1 MCKIKQNVMAK
12 ARNDVIK
19 KKQLVREVADI
30 TGISVVQ
37 CDYMFDVLIKVAKDH
52 LLNEERVELK
62 HLGTFY
68 FLQLAPKMSNMT
80 KGIVPAHKQLKFKVA
95 EGVARKIRVGT
106 REQ

>member
-12 ARNDVIK
+12 AKSDVIK
-19 KKQLVREVADI
+19 KKQLVREVADL
-30 TGISVVQ
+30 TGISVVV
-37 CDYMFDVLIKVAKDH
+37 CDYMFDVLIKVVKDR

-62 HLGTFY
+62 LLGTFY
-68 FLQLAPKMSNMT
+68 FLQLAPKLSNMT

-95 EGVARKIRVGT
+95 EGIARKIRVGT